1 MAVFSTRESLL
12 LLKGKLTSG
21 IQSYMSGKER
31 YNHVVR
37 AANELSELEFV
48 DENCKSFEWKKTD
61 PWVEFN
67 TASCLRESLHED
79 VYSQIS
85 PHELSDLSQIMNDW
99 AGVDGLGTL
108 IYNYK
113 TDRKRVKEFAVI
125 EHVGDE
131 QSRIKVHY
139 VKISAR
145 GVYSRVLFLSRC
157 SMEMTAEYRV
167 ATFKINNA
175 LLRYRQD
182 SIVERA
188 LDFFGR
194 I

>member
-1 MAVFSTRESLL
+1 M
-12 LLKGKLTSG
+12 
-21 IQSYMSGKER
+21 
-31 YNHVVR
+31 VR
-37 AANELSELEFV
+37 TANELSELKFV
-48 DENCKSFEWKKTD
+48 DENYKSFEWQKTD
-61 PWVEFN
+61 PSIDFN
-67 TASCLRESLHED
+67 AASCLRESLHED
-79 VYSQIS
+79 VYSQML
-85 PHELSDLSQIMNDW
+85 PHELSDLSQVMNDW

-108 IYNYK
+108 FYNYK

-131 QSRIKVHY
+131 QSLMKVHY

-145 GVYSRVLFLSRC
+145 GECSRVLFLSRC

-167 ATFKINNA
+167 ATFRINNA
-175 LLRYRQD
+175 LLQYRQD
-182 SIVERA
+182 SIVQRA